1 MLRRKQRGSQDV
13 TATQPAPSPEEFTY
27 VGPVVR
33 AGDVAQA
40 VIDAVRIDN
49 PDREVLVED
58 HAAYVRVHCPWE
70 CILREET
77 LSETI
82 GRPFHMRELEVNL
95 ASFAGQIEFGTDYV
109 RFYYQSRPGDGSR
122 KGER

>member
-1 MLRRKQRGSQDV
+1 MSAAQ
-13 TATQPAPSPEEFTY
+13 AASPEDFCY

-33 AGDVAQA
+33 AGEVAQA
-40 VIDAVRIDN
+40 VIDAVKTDN

-58 HAAYVRVHCPWE
+58 HAAYIRVHCPWE
-70 CILREET
+70 CVIREET
-77 LSETI
+77 MTETL
-82 GRPFHMRELEVNL
+82 GRPFRMRELEVNL

-109 RFYYQSRPGDGSR
+109 RFYYQSGPNGGSG